1 MRTKKEYLNVKGIYE
16 KLSSGMTV
24 KEIKST
30 YRTKIKEMEI
40 AIGQFKVD
48 QYRKVND
55 YMRNHPGANYEQIA
69 RDLNMTVFELQ
80 KLIGRNY

>member
-24 KEIKST
+24 NEIKST

-40 AIGQFKVD
+40 AVGQFKVD

-55 YMRNHPGANYEQIA
+55 YMRNHPGTNYDQIA

>member
-1 MRTKKEYLNVKGIYE
+1 MRTKKEYLDLKGIYE

-40 AIGQFKVD
+40 AVGQFRVD

-55 YMRNHPGANYEQIA
+55 YMQDHPGTNYDQIA